1 MIQVPIVYNESEW
14 IDLQGRIMVADED
27 VAAIVAG
34 DKEPE
39 PFFFRV
45 NQGDCINFEITN
57 RTPNQ
62 IGNDAYQQLVQ
73 TNMVGGHIHL
83 VNFDVLSSD
92 GSSNGWNYQQAAF
105 TEDQAKFN
113 DNVLAG
119 TQPCSL
125 EAGCTVPLPNAATY
139 DPTDPAVQE
148 SWLSEGQTLKE
159 RWFAAYELRTVF
171 MHDHHFAAVMQN
183 RGMFNA
189 MLVEP
194 TGFDSR
200 DPETGEYLQPIN
212 NPAHGTVC
220 TDACVGTAIGAAV
233 DMVGPN
239 KDDDFREYGVA
250 VHDFTP
256 LIIPPN
262 GKASSLTLA
271 DIKNPA
277 NAIAPPLTPL
287 HAPEGDQGGMG
298 VNYKNAPMQI
308 RQFPA
313 GAEKVLGN
321 QVDPAYNFSSRVWG
335 DPQTPILKAYR
346 GDNVRFRLI
355 QGSHE
360 EQHNFTIH
368 GTRWQKDS
376 NDPASPYINARAIG
390 TSEAFNI
397 DDVAVGC
404 GMGKTGTCFSPEP
417 GQPRVADFLYGGAG
431 LEDLWN
437 GAWGMMRVFDQT
449 ADSGVGSADV
459 LPVLPDNSVAMPPA
473 GTALPKGGVDELDIP
488 EGGTTSDG
496 TLPKAR

>member
-1 MIQVPIVYNESEW
+1 M
-14 IDLQGRIMVADED
+14 
-27 VAAIVAG
+27 
-34 DKEPE
+34 
-39 PFFFRV
+39 
-45 NQGDCINFEITN
+45 
-57 RTPNQ
+57 
-62 IGNDAYQQLVQ
+62 
-73 TNMVGGHIHL
+73 
-83 VNFDVLSSD
+83 
-92 GSSNGWNYQQAAF
+92 
-105 TEDQAKFN
+105 
-113 DNVLAG
+113 
-119 TQPCSL
+119 
-125 EAGCTVPLPNAATY
+125 PLPDAATY
-139 DPTDPAVQE
+139 DPTDPAVQK

-159 RWFAAYELRTVF
+159 RWFADYELRTVF

-194 TGFDSR
+194 AGFDSR

-212 NPAHGTVC
+212 NAGRGRPVC
-220 TDACVGTAIGAAV
+220 TDACVGTAIGATM

-239 KDDDFREYGVA
+239 SDDDFREYGVA
-250 VHDFTP
+250 VHDFTS

-277 NAIAPPLTPL
+277 NAVAPPVAPL

-313 GAEKVLGN
+313 GAEKVLGE

-390 TSEAFNI
+390 VSEAFNI

-404 GMGKTGTCFSPEP
+404 GMGKAGTCFSPEP

-431 LEDLWN
+431 LEDLL
-437 GAWGMMRVFDQT
+437 
-449 ADSGVGSADV
+449 S
-459 LPVLPDNSVAMPPA
+459 L
-473 GTALPKGGVDELDIP
+473 IHI
-488 EGGTTSDG
+488 
-496 TLPKAR
+496 